1 MTNREAILKK
11 FGDSL
16 IADQLIEKV
25 NYYKKQYDYRQQGW
39 CIVYKFNGKIYP
51 NIDDAF
57 KALKEWL
64 DEEEETRDE
73 DNDNR
78 TIRIPIPKQEV

>member
-25 NYYKKQYDYRQQGW
+25 RYYKCQQDYRQNNW
-39 CIVYKFNGKIYP
+39 DIVYKFNNKIYP
-51 NIDDAF
+51 NINDAF
-57 KALKEWL
+57 KAVKEWL
-64 DEEEETRDE
+64 DEEEKTDDE
-73 DNDNR
+73 KSD
-78 TIRIPIPKQEV
+78 